1 MQAVLLHTE
10 WDDRLKATSG
20 MMRKQK
26 QSVDMSRKKKN
37 FISDNPELWVYL
49 LCSITIAAPMA
60 ASTSFP

>member
-26 QSVDMSRKKKN
+26 QSVDMSRKKKKKLY
-37 FISDNPELWVYL
+37 IRQS
-49 LCSITIAAPMA
+49 
-60 ASTSFP
+60 

>member
-26 QSVDMSRKKKN
+26 QSVDMSRKKKTLYQTILN
-37 FISDNPELWVYL
+37 YGFIF
-49 LCSITIAAPMA
+49 CA
-60 ASTSFP
+60 ASP